1 MNRIKA
7 IRKEKGMQ
15 QIDLAKVVGV
25 SQPFM
30 HDLENNRRGAR
41 PDTYKRIADA
51 LGVSERELF
60 EMKRRQ
66 DENADFGCV

>member
-60 EMKRRQ
+60 E
-66 DENADFGCV
+66 DEEKVG